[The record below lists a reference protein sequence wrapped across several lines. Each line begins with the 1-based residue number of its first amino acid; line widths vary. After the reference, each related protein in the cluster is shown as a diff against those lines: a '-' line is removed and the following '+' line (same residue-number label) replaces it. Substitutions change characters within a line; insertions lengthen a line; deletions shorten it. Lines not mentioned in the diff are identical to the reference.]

1 MQSLYRELSSLLRVV
16 GSSSELV
23 EALTIGAD
31 EDPLI
36 SGGEAAAAADG
47 AAGPSNGGR
56 GWGGDGGGGSGG
68 GAGSSRSMMDA
79 LQRLNVQCNVSFFGG
94 GSRRGRTR

>member
-1 MQSLYRELSSLLRVV
+1 MLYRVLSSLLRVV

-36 SGGEAAAAADG
+36 INGREAAAADG
-47 AAGPSNGGR
+47 AGSGPSNGG
-56 GWGGDGGGGSGG
+56 
-68 GAGSSRSMMDA
+68 GASSSRSMMDA
-79 LQRLNVQCNVSFFGG
+79 LQRLNVQCNVRGG
-94 GSRRGRTR
+94 GSTEGAGQWGG